1 METSKMDS
9 LTAFSIVYNDHSK
22 IAIACASEDYAL
34 MQIFFDDYTNS
45 VVCTRQYSGDKLQ
58 KVGLCSRDDW
68 YIVDLT

>member
-9 LTAFSIVYNDHSK
+9 LTAFNIVYNDHSK
-22 IAIACASEDYAL
+22 MAMAPATENYAL
-34 MQIFFDDYTNS
+34 MQIFFDDYSNS
-45 VVCTRQYSGDKLQ
+45 VVCTRQRFELE